1 MSSGSGA
8 PPGRSAASGINLH
21 THLEGSVRPETA
33 ADLAASQGVPTPPGG
48 WEAGLRM
55 AAPGS
60 LTDFLAHVALVYP
73 LMGTPDAMRR
83 VVHEAVVDAA
93 ADGILFLELRF
104 GPATHARPGFGLDQ
118 VVAAA
123 CEGAASGVAATGTPA
138 GIVVC
143 ALRHHDDST
152 NEEVARAAAGLAG
165 RGVVGFDV
173 AGDEAL
179 FPDLQRLRTPFAI
192 AAAAGL
198 GLTAHAAEAGPAA
211 SVRSAVEVLG
221 VRRIGHGSRAA
232 EDPELLAWAA
242 DQGVCF
248 EVCPT
253 SNVFTGAASS
263 YAAHPMRAFGAAG
276 CDVVVGDD
284 DPVTIGRR
292 LGGEFA
298 AIESQVGIEP
308 GAIRRIHATSVA
320 RAFCEPSTRRQ
331 IAEGAAHLT
340 GGEAPTESART

>member
-1 MSSGSGA
+1 
-8 PPGRSAASGINLH
+8 
-21 THLEGSVRPETA
+21 
-33 ADLAASQGVPTPPGG
+33 
-48 WEAGLRM
+48 M
-55 AAPGS
+55 AAPAT
-60 LTDFLAHVALVYP
+60 LTDFLGHVALVYP
-73 LMGTPDAMRR
+73 LLGTPEAMRR

-93 ADGILFLELRF
+93 ADGTLYLELRF
-104 GPATHARPGFGLDQ
+104 GPATHARRGFELEPGRRGR
-118 VVAAA
+118 VRWR
-123 CEGAASGVAATGTPA
+123 GVGRGGHRHAA

-143 ALRHHDDST
+143 ALRHHDDDT
-152 NEEVARAAAGLAG
+152 NAAVARAAAGMAG

-179 FPDLQRLRTPFAI
+179 YGDLGRMRTPFAI

-211 SVRSAVEVLG
+211 AVRSAVEVLG

-242 DQGVCF
+242 DRGVCF

-263 YAAHPMRAFGAAG
+263 YAEHPMRAFAAAG

-284 DPVTIGRR
+284 DPITIGRR
-292 LGGEFA
+292 LRGEFA
-298 AIESQVGIEP
+298 AIADEVGIEP
-308 GAIRRIHATSVA
+308 DAVRRIHAASIA
-320 RAFCEPSTRRQ
+320 RAFCEPSTRRF
-331 IAEGAAHLT
+331 IASRAAHLT
-340 GGEAPTESART
+340 GWRGSGRSERLS